1 MKIEINLRNYQHLI
15 KVNKIASYILL
26 LVISIKTVGQQKEIP
41 LYPGPVPGSENWN
54 WSEKE
59 FFVKVPLNAKVLYN
73 ISKPS
78 LLVFTPD
85 SANGTAVIICPGGAY
100 HVLNIEREGVNVAK
114 ELVKE
119 GITVFVFKHRLVHS
133 LTDDPW
139 REMQANRK
147 DSLVF
152 REKTSVIKKMAMQ
165 DLNRAI
171 SYVRKHADDFKIDT
185 TRVGLM
191 GFSAG
196 GALVANVAYNFIPEA
211 KPDFIAPIYSVVSTI
226 ERSKVRSDAPPLFI
240 AAATDDALAPISNS
254 LTLYN
259 DWMNAKLSV
268 ELHIYAKGGHGLFG
282 LPAASWLHRFTE
294 WLDAQGFLNPRQ

>member
-1 MKIEINLRNYQHLI
+1 M
-15 KVNKIASYILL
+15 
-26 LVISIKTVGQQKEIP
+26 ISINTVGQQKEIP
-41 LYPGPVPGSENWN
+41 LYADPVPGSENWN
-54 WSEKE
+54 WSEKK
-59 FFVKVPLNAKVLYN
+59 FFVKVPLNASVLYN

-78 LLVFTPD
+78 LFVFKPD

-152 REKTSVIKKMAMQ
+152 LEKTSVIKKMAMQ

-191 GFSAG
+191 GFSSG

-211 KPDFIAPIYSVVSTI
+211 KPDFIAPIYSVISTI

-240 AAATDDALAPISNS
+240 AAATDDSLAPISNS
-254 LTLYN
+254 LNLYN
-259 DWMNAKLSV
+259 DWKNAKRPV
-268 ELHIYAKGGHGLFG
+268 ELHIYSKGGHGLYG
-282 LPAASWLHRFTE
+282 SPAANWLQRFTE
-294 WLDAQGFLNPRQ
+294 WLDAQGFLKPRR